1 MLFLLH
7 LKDVVQ
13 PIDLRLQQEVAPAHR
28 LNLLVVF
35 ADLLLQDSGSKLN
48 EKFGVSEV
56 YS

>member
-48 EKFGVSEV
+48 EKFGVSEE